1 MAYGSALAQMPGRT
15 SHGMQIPPGYAS
27 VGVEEFCDPRFQDLE
42 LEIPGSSSQPGLSS
56 YHARSPSPPHPFNSG
71 GASDDDDRPQAPPE
85 QPPAAKQAP
94 KRSRAQS
101 SKTMQPPKKKEPAKK
116 KFEPI
121 KRKLAWERTYEET
134 DAISKKEVTDFFEG
148 LRQARRQRELEEKNK
163 VDPEKLKFFIKMQEE
178 IKRKIELQTDYGP
191 LCCVRDS
198 TAEHCR
204 VLAAE
209 RCAAAGHDVCK
220 LVQL

>member
-27 VGVEEFCDPRFQDLE
+27 VGVEEICDPRFQDLE
-42 LEIPGSSSQPGLSS
+42 LEIPGPSSQPGSLS

-116 KFEPI
+116 KSEPI

-134 DAISKKEVTDFFEG
+134 TRFQKKKSLIFSRVCVKHVG
-148 LRQARRQRELEEKNK
+148 RGSLR
-163 VDPEKLKFFIKMQEE
+163 
-178 IKRKIELQTDYGP
+178 RKT
-191 LCCVRDS
+191 
-198 TAEHCR
+198 
-204 VLAAE
+204 
-209 RCAAAGHDVCK
+209 K
-220 LVQL
+220 